1 MRARISFEYP
11 QEVLDSLMQIFKI
24 DTYENLGT
32 VMKVLVAAELKDD
45 ENFGNFSF
53 KFELIEEEEE

>member
-11 QEVLDSLMQIFKI
+11 QEVLDTLMKVFKI

-32 VMKVLVAAELKDD
+32 VMKALIAAELKDEEACD
-45 ENFGNFSF
+45 YNFQ
-53 KFELIEEEEE
+53 FELIPEEGDN

>member
-11 QEVLDSLMQIFKI
+11 QEVLDTLMQVFKI

-32 VMKVLVAAELKDD
+32 VMKALIAAELKDD
-45 ENFGNFSF
+45 EDFGDFNF
-53 KFELIEEEEE
+53 KLELIEEEEK

>member
-11 QEVLDSLMQIFKI
+11 QEVLDTLMKVFKI

-32 VMKVLVAAELKDD
+32 VMKALIAAELKDD
-45 ENFGNFSF
+45 ENFDEFNL
-53 KFELIEEEEE
+53 KFELVEEGEE

>member
-11 QEVLDSLMQIFKI
+11 QEVLDSLMQIFKV

-32 VMKVLVAAELKDD
+32 VMKALVAAELKDD
-45 ENFGNFSF
+45 ENFDEFSF
-53 KFELIEEEEE
+53 KFELIEEEEK